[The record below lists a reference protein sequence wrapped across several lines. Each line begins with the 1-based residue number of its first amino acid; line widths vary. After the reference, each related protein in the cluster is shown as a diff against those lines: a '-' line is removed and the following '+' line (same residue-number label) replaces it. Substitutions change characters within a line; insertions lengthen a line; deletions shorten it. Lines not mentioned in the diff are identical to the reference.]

1 MPSEG
6 AKLYDAEGMS
16 RKEKLVDMVDM
27 EAKVVKETETWS
39 QRCEINMV

>member
-16 RKEKLVDMVDM
+16 RKEKLVDM
-27 EAKVVKETETWS
+27 EAKVVKETET
-39 QRCEINMV
+39 